1 MKKTS
6 TTNILAKIFKKTPEK
21 KVKKKTKPKVA
32 KKSTPPK
39 AKVVKKNI
47 PVKKTKTKKVTA
59 TKIKKNLKTVSK
71 KAAPEKVEIK
81 TDNLRISK
89 SNEVKPEIKKV
100 KKQETEKREYK
111 VKDYVVYP
119 KHGVGQITEF
129 KKINIGGI
137 DVETYVLKFE
147 KDKANGM
154 VPVNKQ
160 SHLRPLATI
169 NQVNKCISILKS
181 KPKIKRSMWSRRA
194 QEYEAKISSGKIYE
208 LAEVV
213 RDLNK
218 GDDLMVDQSYSER
231 QLFEKAYERI
241 LSEFQIVMGVSL
253 EDTQKKL
260 DKALKRNLEGQ
271 PKTIAAPT
279 KIKDPAADPDADS
292 VQITDTENLTSG
304 DQLQAVERVL
314 KRTRGIASYEIISE
328 KKLIGLL
335 EPWLG
340 TGNVTADL
348 PIPVMIDVI
357 LNPEKRFNEKGLRIE
372 LSAVA
377 PGAKLDT
384 HGRWRQN
391 LERGL
396 QTMRILAGL
405 ILMLV
410 TIATATVIIFATR
423 AGLGTNKE
431 TVEVLHLIGAHDKF
445 ISRQFE
451 RQFLTLSLLSCIIG
465 YGAAAGIFHMLFIL
479 MTDMEDMQFYLLLL
493 GVPFLSILMTWLIIR
508 NFVIRTL
515 AKAL

>member
-21 KVKKKTKPKVA
+21 KVKKKVSSIIKRPKSKVTKKDMSKVKPKMDKHKAV
-32 KKSTPPK
+32 KST
-39 AKVVKKNI
+39 V
-47 PVKKTKTKKVTA
+47 
-59 TKIKKNLKTVSK
+59 KKNLKITSK
-71 KAAPEKVEIK
+71 KVAPEKVE
-81 TDNLRISK
+81 TTNNLRISK
-89 SNEVKPEIKKV
+89 SNEIKPEIKKV
-100 KKQETEKREYK
+100 KKQETEKKEFK

-271 PKTIAAPT
+271 AKAIAAPGKLVEPET
-279 KIKDPAADPDADS
+279 SAAES
-292 VQITDTENLTSG
+292 TINTE
-304 DQLQAVERVL
+304 D
-314 KRTRGIASYEIISE
+314 
-328 KKLIGLL
+328 
-335 EPWLG
+335 
-340 TGNVTADL
+340 
-348 PIPVMIDVI
+348 
-357 LNPEKRFNEKGLRIE
+357 
-372 LSAVA
+372 
-377 PGAKLDT
+377 
-384 HGRWRQN
+384 
-391 LERGL
+391 
-396 QTMRILAGL
+396 
-405 ILMLV
+405 
-410 TIATATVIIFATR
+410 
-423 AGLGTNKE
+423 
-431 TVEVLHLIGAHDKF
+431 
-445 ISRQFE
+445 
-451 RQFLTLSLLSCIIG
+451 
-465 YGAAAGIFHMLFIL
+465 
-479 MTDMEDMQFYLLLL
+479 
-493 GVPFLSILMTWLIIR
+493 
-508 NFVIRTL
+508 
-515 AKAL
+515 